1 MEKNKFGNIF
11 GKWVGYSERSR
22 QHENIKK
29 IGLYREFQ
37 ETWEYQENEI
47 FNLQK
52 KCTNCHKIYIFEK
65 HLTPRI

>member
-11 GKWVGYSERSR
+11 GKWVGYTESSR

-29 IGLYREFQ
+29 IGLYRQFQ

-47 FNLQK
+47 LQRVSE
-52 KCTNCHKIYIFEK
+52 NMKI
-65 HLTPRI
+65 